1 MSMLDEIGK
10 RFQELIQEGRQWAGR
25 VASSNGYYVDNA
37 AFGWLTS
44 AANLVETVTQGRGTY
59 AAQAQE
65 LLKHEHLR
73 IGVPTQCVVK
83 MGAILTTLQTD
94 WAKGLV
100 REIEYLI
107 SAENF
112 DAFLDHAEKFHKGG
126 QERESGV
133 LASIVFEDAI
143 RKLAK
148 KHGMNPNAEVELL
161 IDEIAKTNAMTPVMA
176 RRLKGGPAAL
186 RNKALHAKWKEF
198 NIKDVGEAIRTTREL
213 LQIL

>member
-1 MSMLDEIGK
+1 MSIFEEIGK
-10 RFQELIQEGRQWAGR
+10 RFEELIREGKQWAGR
-25 VASSNGYYVDNA
+25 VVSSSSYYVDNA
-37 AFGWLTS
+37 AYGWLTS

-59 AAQAQE
+59 AAQAQA
-65 LLKHEHLR
+65 LLEHEHLKS
-73 IGVPTQCVVK
+73 GVPSQCVVK
-83 MGAILTTLQTD
+83 MGAILIALQTD

-112 DAFLDHAEKFHKGG
+112 DAFLDHAENFHRGG
-126 QERESGV
+126 HARESGV
-133 LASIVFEDAI
+133 LVSIVFEDAI

-148 KHGMNPNAEVELL
+148 KHKVDPNADVELL
-161 IDEIAKTNAMTPVMA
+161 IDEIAKAGAVTPVMA

-198 NIKDVGEAIRTTREL
+198 DIKDTGEAIRTTREL
-213 LQIL
+213 LPIL